1 MTLNDP
7 LANALSLMVNN
18 EVIGKQECIVK
29 PISFIIKE
37 VIRVFKEAGY
47 IEESEEVEDGKGK
60 YLKVKLTG
68 NINKCGVVK
77 PRYSTKISDIEKFEK
92 RLLPAKGVGI
102 LVISTPQG
110 IMNHDDAKKKKVGGK
125 LLAYCY

>member
-60 YLKVKLTG
+60 YLKVIKTG
-68 NINKCGVVK
+68 LEG
-77 PRYSTKISDIEKFEK
+77 SQD
-92 RLLPAKGVGI
+92 
-102 LVISTPQG
+102 
-110 IMNHDDAKKKKVGGK
+110 
-125 LLAYCY
+125 